1 MLYIQNAFSSALGKF
16 DFDVFKILVVD
27 VLHELELGVGKGVF
41 THLIRILESLGPHQ
55 ILTLNERYD
64 EMDLFS
70 IGWHTS
76 VGFGRFPHLVAPM
89 YAGFQTMFPK
99 WNRCKDTT
107 TKTSSRWASYIILLD
122 NMFDGFI

>member
-70 IGWHTS
+70 IG
-76 VGFGRFPHLVAPM
+76 
-89 YAGFQTMFPK
+89 
-99 WNRCKDTT
+99 
-107 TKTSSRWASYIILLD
+107 
-122 NMFDGFI
+122 